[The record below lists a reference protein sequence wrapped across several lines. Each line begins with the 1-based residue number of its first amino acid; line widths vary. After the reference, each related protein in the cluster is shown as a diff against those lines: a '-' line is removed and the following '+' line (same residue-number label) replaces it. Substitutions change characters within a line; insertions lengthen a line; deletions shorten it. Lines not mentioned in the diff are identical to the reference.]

1 MSKEFSPKIEDDAPI
16 FTGDAA
22 AAYLREK
29 GWPVKDSTIR
39 TLRQR
44 GLGPTYYRIAGRAV
58 YRLADLDEYIASCR
72 VDACRQLDPVL
83 ICDDQG
89 ERCDG

>member
-1 MSKEFSPKIEDDAPI
+1 MSQELSTKIEDDASI

-44 GLGPTYYRIAGRAV
+44 GLGPTYYRIAGRAL
-58 YRLADLDEYIASCR
+58 YRLTDLDEYVASCR
-72 VDACRQLDPVL
+72 VDSCK
-83 ICDDQG
+83 QG
-89 ERCDG
+89 EQVPLCEHLSERRDG

>member
-1 MSKEFSPKIEDDAPI
+1 MSQELSTKIEDDAPI

-29 GWPVKDSTIR
+29 GWPIKDSTIR

-44 GLGPTYYRIAGRAV
+44 GLGPAYYRIAGRAL
-58 YRLADLDEYIASCR
+58 YRLADLDEYVASCR
-72 VDACRQLDPVL
+72 VDSSK
-83 ICDDQG
+83 QG
-89 ERCDG
+89 EQAPFCEPQSERRDG

>member
-1 MSKEFSPKIEDDAPI
+1 MSPELSTKNEDDAAI

-44 GLGPTYYRIAGRAV
+44 GLGPTYYRIAGRAL
-58 YRLADLDEYIASCR
+58 YRLTDLDEYVASCR
-72 VDACRQLDPVL
+72 VDSCKRGEQVPP
-83 ICDDQG
+83 CEHQG
-89 ERCDG
+89 ERRDG